1 MYVIGGF
8 ELIIPVHAIV
18 RMFEAHLLPQLT
30 ITVGRGA
37 RSGPT
42 VDFTFIVSLPPD
54 RVYCTPFSVCQ
65 HLYYIKARIFYGLFY
80 NIFFYIQYS

>member
-18 RMFEAHLLPQLT
+18 RMFEFLLFPQLT

-37 RSGPT
+37 RRGPT
-42 VDFTFIVSLPPD
+42 VDFTFIGSLPPD
-54 RVYCTPFSVCQ
+54 RCYRAPFSVCK
-65 HLYYIKARIFYGLFY
+65 HLYYIKARILYGLFHD
-80 NIFFYIQYS
+80 IFFYVQYP